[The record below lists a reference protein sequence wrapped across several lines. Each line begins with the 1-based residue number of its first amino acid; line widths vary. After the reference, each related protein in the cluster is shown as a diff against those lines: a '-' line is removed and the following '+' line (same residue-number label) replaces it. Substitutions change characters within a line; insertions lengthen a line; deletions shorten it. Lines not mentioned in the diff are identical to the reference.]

1 MKGHEKT
8 WIYGKNAVYEA
19 VKANEQLEEV
29 VMLSGH
35 QDAVL
40 KKLCERRKIACRYAS
55 PEFFR
60 SITKARHQG
69 YLACKEEY
77 RYIALEDLLAQI
89 PSTKQPLLIMLDG
102 LEDPHNLGAILRS
115 ADAVGADGIIIGKNR
130 SVSLNATVAK
140 VSTGAIEHVPV
151 CQVTNLARTLEQLK
165 KAGYWIVGTD
175 MQDAVDYRQLDYQM
189 PLVLV
194 IGSEGFGISR
204 LVLEKCDYKVSIPM
218 VGHVNSLN
226 ASVACAVLLY
236 QIYNQ
241 RFPLK

>member
-1 MKGHEKT
+1 MKN

-19 VKANEQLEEV
+19 VKKNDQLSEV
-29 VMLSGH
+29 VLLGQNKDEKLMSLC
-35 QDAVL
+35 
-40 KKLCERRKIACRYAS
+40 KKQRLHVRFENKA
-55 PEFFR
+55 FFNENAP
-60 SITKARHQG
+60 SNNHQG
-69 YLACKEEY
+69 YLALKESYSYVE
-77 RYIALEDLLAQI
+77 LEDLLANI
-89 PSTKQPLLIMLDG
+89 PAGKTPLLIMLDG

-115 ADAVGADGIIIGKNR
+115 ADAVGADGVIIGKNR

-140 VSTGAIEHVPV
+140 VSTGAIEYVPV

-165 KAGYWIVGTD
+165 KQGYWVVGTD
-175 MQDAVDYRQLDYQM
+175 MTDAVDYRRVDYAM

-236 QIYNQ
+236 QIYES

>member
-1 MKGHEKT
+1 MKT

-19 VKANEQLEEV
+19 VRKNDQLSKV
-29 VMLSGH
+29 VLLKEGKDEKLAALCKKNRISLSYEDRSFF
-35 QDAVL
+35 Q
-40 KKLCERRKIACRYAS
+40 KNS
-55 PEFFR
+55 P
-60 SITKARHQG
+60 APNHQG
-69 YLACKEEY
+69 YLALRESYTYMPLDEM
-77 RYIALEDLLAQI
+77 IARI
-89 PSTKQPLLIMLDG
+89 PPEKMPLLVMLDG

-115 ADAVGADGIIIGKNR
+115 ADATGADGIIIAKNR

-165 KAGYWIVGTD
+165 KAGYWVVGTD
-175 MQDAVDYRQLDYQM
+175 MQDALDYRKADYQM

-204 LVLEKCDYKVSIPM
+204 LVKEKCDYKVSIPM

-236 QIYNQ
+236 QIYNC
-241 RFPLK
+241 RNPIV

>member
-1 MKGHEKT
+1 MKT

-19 VKANEQLEEV
+19 VKKNDQLSMV
-29 VMLSGH
+29 VMMDGRKDQQL
-35 QDAVL
+35 VNIC
-40 KKLCERRKIACRYAS
+40 KKNRIVVKYENKD
-55 PEFFR
+55 FFNKNAP
-60 SITKARHQG
+60 SSNHQG
-69 YLACKEEY
+69 YLALKESYDYVELKDMLS
-77 RYIALEDLLAQI
+77 RI
-89 PSTKQPLLIMLDG
+89 PSGKQPLLIMLDG

-115 ADAVGADGIIIGKNR
+115 ADACGADGIIIGKNR

-165 KAGYWIVGTD
+165 KQGYWVVGTD
-175 MQDAVDYRQLDYQM
+175 MCDAVDYRQVDYNM
-189 PLVLV
+189 PCVLV

-204 LVLEKCDYKVSIPM
+204 LVLEKCDYKVSVPM

-236 QIYNQ
+236 QVYNS